1 MMSERVWPLVFSYRG
16 LVRGNGFSAIVD
28 AVCRV
33 LAEEQDS
40 GGIWMNGAEPGGFA
54 AGGDDI
60 DSAHAAFTKMFR
72 DILTDTAEEMDG
84 FDGFRNEMT
93 RFFEDI
99 DRGVNRAWLKA
110 WEDNRKG
117 TLDCEPL
124 QWMIRATGDENRSRV
139 QIERVQTSG
148 SVHSGELEV
157 SSPAVERTQIARGR
171 RRSDH
176 EFARIAA

>member
-1 MMSERVWPLVFSYRG
+1 MNERVWPLVFSYRG
-16 LVRGNGFSAIVD
+16 LVSGNGFSAIVD

-54 AGGDDI
+54 AGGNDI
-60 DSAHAAFTKMFR
+60 DSAHVALTKMFR
-72 DILTDTAEEMDG
+72 DILADTAEEAAG
-84 FDGFRNEMT
+84 FDAFSSEMN
-93 RFFEDI
+93 RFFQDI

-110 WEDNRKG
+110 WKDNRNG

-139 QIERVQTSG
+139 RIEQVRASA
-148 SVHSGELEV
+148 SAHSGALEV
-157 SSPAVERTQIARGR
+157 FSPAVERTRVVRRR
-171 RRSDH
+171 RRSEH
-176 EFARIAA
+176 EFSRIAA

>member
-1 MMSERVWPLVFSYRG
+1 MSERVWPLVFSYRG
-16 LVRGNGFSAIVD
+16 LVGGNGFSAIVD

-33 LAEEQDS
+33 LAEEQDA

-60 DSAHAAFTKMFR
+60 DSAHAALAKMFR
-72 DILTDTAEEMDG
+72 DILIDTAEEADG
-84 FDGFRNEMT
+84 FDAFRSEMN
-93 RFFEDI
+93 RFFDDL

-139 QIERVQTSG
+139 RIERVRASG
-148 SVHSGELEV
+148 SVRGGDPEV
-157 SSPAVERTQIARGR
+157 SSPAVERTRTARGR
-171 RRSDH
+171 RRSEH
-176 EFARIAA
+176 EFSRIAA

>member
-1 MMSERVWPLVFSYRG
+1 MNERVWPLVFSYRG
-16 LVRGNGFSAIVD
+16 LVSGSGFSAIVD

-54 AGGDDI
+54 SGGDDI
-60 DSAHAAFTKMFR
+60 DSAHVALSKMFR
-72 DILTDTAEEMDG
+72 DILIDAAEEADS
-84 FDGFRNEMT
+84 FDAFRGEMN

-99 DRGVNRAWLKA
+99 DRGVNKAWIKA

-124 QWMIRATGDENRSRV
+124 QLMIRATGDENRPKV
-139 QIERVQTSG
+139 KIERIQASG
-148 SVHSGELEV
+148 SADNADLDV
-157 SSPAVERTQIARGR
+157 SPRAVERARVARTPGG
-171 RRSDH
+171 SDH
-176 EFARIAA
+176 KFSRIAA